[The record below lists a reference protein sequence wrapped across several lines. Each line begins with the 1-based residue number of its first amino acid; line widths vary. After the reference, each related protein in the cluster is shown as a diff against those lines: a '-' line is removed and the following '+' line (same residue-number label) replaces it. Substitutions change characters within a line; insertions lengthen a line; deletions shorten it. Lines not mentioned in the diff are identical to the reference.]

1 VSASPQPK
9 SGMRVV
15 TRMSPDLN
23 WDDALEAHPESAM
36 RNKDGSV
43 HFSGENPLACL
54 RYANFIYT

>member
-1 VSASPQPK
+1 
-9 SGMRVV
+9 MRVV

-23 WDDALEAHPESAM
+23 WDDALEAHPEWAM

-54 RYANFIYT
+54 RYANLYTHEK